1 MRALP
6 KGANKRAG
14 RRLQLGGCGPAM
26 RFLRPRRF
34 LWAAL
39 VVTVGAMGTATAGAS
54 AATFQAKAKS
64 ICVGSTPGCFS
75 TIQAA
80 VNAAQDGDTITIAPG
95 IYSGGITVD
104 VSVKIVGAGAGK
116 TIISGGGPVITIGQI
131 FAASEPTVSIDGVT
145 ITGGVTRSSQESVPC
160 TGQAGDWARGGGTE
174 DPPSTFSIDPQAGV
188 CDQNSFGGGA
198 TVTITNSV
206 ITGNRVAPSDT
217 VIALCDGCPVAWAFG
232 GGIDTSGSLTLAN
245 TTVSDNH
252 VGSASGLST
261 LASFAEGGGIF
272 SGPGDMTL
280 THSTVS
286 GNQVAV
292 S

>member
-131 FAASEPTVSIDGVT
+131 VAASEPTVSIDGVT

-160 TGQAGDWARGGGTE
+160 TGKEGVWAAGGGVEVPPATE
-174 DPPSTFSIDPQAGV
+174 FS
-188 CDQNSFGGGA
+188 GGAWNEFRGCA
-198 TVTITNSV
+198 TVTI
-206 ITGNRVAPSDT
+206 IERVQ
-217 VIALCDGCPVAWAFG
+217 
-232 GGIDTSGSLTLAN
+232 
-245 TTVSDNH
+245 H
-252 VGSASGLST
+252 
-261 LASFAEGGGIF
+261 
-272 SGPGDMTL
+272 
-280 THSTVS
+280 
-286 GNQVAV
+286 
-292 S
+292 